1 MNEGTDNILERHG
14 GKARI
19 VESGTGALVECYKKH
34 AEDEKSVMVMALLDT
49 ISMFCFEL
57 IEMPEDDKWLR
68 KLKLYE
74 KLGHI
79 DLSGFDLE
87 DETNLEYLFIRN
99 IFISASDIGPIADK
113 IGANLED
120 IDLAEQLLK

>member
-1 MNEGTDNILERHG
+1 MNEGTNDILERHG
-14 GKARI
+14 GKARV
-19 VESGTGALVECYKKH
+19 VESGTGALLECYKKH
-34 AEDEKSVMVMALLDT
+34 DKDEKHVLVMALLDT

-57 IEMPEDDKWLR
+57 IAMPEDDKWLR

-87 DETNLEYLFIRN
+87 AETDLEYLFIRN
-99 IFISASDIGPIADK
+99 IFISASDIGPIASK
-113 IGANLED
+113 IGANSED
-120 IDLAEQLLK
+120 IDLSEQLLK